1 MANLVA
7 AGLVPQGGKLAFTL
21 PGNSYFR
28 ASTPRMNYH
37 PVNADNSIKNM
48 VLHFQVTW
56 TAAGDKSGCGMMFR
70 RGSEQD
76 FSVVLLTNDRKVAL
90 IQVQNN
96 MVQVNYFNPSI
107 LFTPK
112 ETATVTVIAIDSK
125 ITLYVN
131 GKFQTA
137 VTGKAAGGD
146 YGLEL
151 YNATDNT
158 LVTNCSYPT
167 GWVWSFD
174 Q

>member
-1 MANLVA
+1 
-7 AGLVPQGGKLAFTL
+7 
-21 PGNSYFR
+21 
-28 ASTPRMNYH
+28 
-37 PVNADNSIKNM
+37 
-48 VLHFQVTW
+48 
-56 TAAGDKSGCGMMFR
+56 MMFR
-70 RGSEQD
+70 RASEQD

-96 MVQVNYFNPSI
+96 KVAINYFNPSI
-107 LFTPK
+107 LFKPK
-112 ETATVTVIAIDSK
+112 EMSTVTVIALDAK

-137 VTGKAAGGD
+137 VTGKAASGD

-158 LVTNCSYPT
+158 SVTNCSYPT
-167 GWVWSFD
+167 GWMWSFD